1 VISLKELSD
10 ASAIT
15 AMILAAE
22 KIEDDSPVNAG
33 RDDSITMNQASGLVF
48 ERYLDLLFFLDA
60 VLVCIFR
67 DISQKGS
74 RQT

>member
-1 VISLKELSD
+1 MISLKELSD